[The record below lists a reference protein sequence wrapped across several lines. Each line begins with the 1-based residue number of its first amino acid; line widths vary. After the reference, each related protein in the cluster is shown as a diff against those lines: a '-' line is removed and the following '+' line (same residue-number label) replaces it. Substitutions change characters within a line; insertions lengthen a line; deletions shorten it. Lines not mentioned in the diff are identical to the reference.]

1 MGNLGVD
8 VKSMKSE
15 VEKLKD
21 FQKQVEQELA
31 KMKLQKDT
39 EACYIGFSFL
49 VYMYIFTGFIF
60 SLKSVVLFLS

>member
-1 MGNLGVD
+1 
-8 VKSMKSE
+8 MKSE

-39 EACYIGFSFL
+39 EACCIGFSFL

-60 SLKSVVLFLS
+60 SL

>member
-1 MGNLGVD
+1 
-8 VKSMKSE
+8 MKSE

-60 SLKSVVLFLS
+60 SLKSVLLFLSWSW